1 MKGHFTSHY
10 LAEVLRDIFLQEQS
24 GVLNLESSTGPR
36 LTIQFDR
43 GMLVDADSPA
53 GAAALAA
60 SLREEGIVSAEVL
73 LDMVPDCS
81 TAAELAAALL
91 SRKAVTP
98 ANLAIGVK
106 GVIRRALN
114 DAFTWQ
120 GGTYEFEEGKQ
131 TSRTFTPDVLFS
143 FESILGGIA
152 GMAHF
157 EPLKEVLVGLP
168 GRLRMTE
175 NMFLPVHKLALK
187 PHHGF
192 VLSRI
197 DGSMTMAEL
206 AQVTPA
212 ESVDDALKF
221 AYGLLV
227 FGVVVLSQPAKH
239 GAFSL
244 RELMPVHH
252 ETRARIQRE
261 EALVQETIERMTGRT
276 PEEVLGVSASAG
288 KEAMRQAFE
297 QLLAQFRKER
307 FHAEIQSSR
316 KKDLEMINARI
327 TEAFF
332 QLEVGALEDHRA
344 ARGGASVTTVTQDE
358 AFTRREFFKTE
369 AQATQ
374 EQNIKLSEKYH
385 LKAKEYFRESD
396 FYNCIQFCRLAIRFN
411 NDAALSYQLMAEAL
425 GKNPD
430 HRWQRQ
436 AEEAYQRAIE
446 LDPFNVELYVALG
459 TFYRDQGMEIRARK
473 MFEKAVEILPSH
485 AVAVKE
491 LKALRR

>member
-10 LAEVLRDIFLQEQS
+10 LAEVLRDIFLQEQT

-36 LTIQFDR
+36 VTIQFDR

-53 GAAALAA
+53 GASALAA
-60 SLREEGIVSAEVL
+60 SLRDEGIVSAEVL
-73 LDMVPDCS
+73 LDTVPDCS
-81 TAAELAAALL
+81 TAADLAAALL

-98 ANLAIGVK
+98 ADVAIGVK

-120 GGTYEFEEGKQ
+120 GGMYEFAQGKPP
-131 TSRTFTPDVLFS
+131 SHPFTPDVLFS

-157 EPLKEVLVGLP
+157 EPLKEVLVALP

-197 DGSMTMAEL
+197 DGSMTMEEL

-227 FGVVVLSQPAKH
+227 FGVVVLSPPKQ

-261 EALVQETIERMTGRT
+261 EALVEETLERMAGRS
-276 PEEVLGVSASAG
+276 PQEILGVSASAG
-288 KEAMRQAFE
+288 KEAMRHAFE

-307 FHAEIQSSR
+307 FHAEVQSGR

-344 ARGGASVTTVTQDE
+344 ARGTASVTTVTQDE

-385 LKAKEYFRESD
+385 QKAKEYFRESD

-411 NDAALSYQLMAEAL
+411 SGAALSYQLMAEAL

-436 AEEAYQRAIE
+436 AEEAYQKAIE

-485 AVAVKE
+485 PVAVKE
-491 LKALRR
+491 LKSLRR